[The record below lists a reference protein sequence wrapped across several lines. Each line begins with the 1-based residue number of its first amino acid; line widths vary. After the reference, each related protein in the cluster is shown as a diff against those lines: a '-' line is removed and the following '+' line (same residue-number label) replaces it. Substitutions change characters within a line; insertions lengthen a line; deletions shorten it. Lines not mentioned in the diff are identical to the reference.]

1 MKRQKCTVPS
11 CGDDSVPGLIR
22 GHGKCQY
29 HWNVG
34 AFGQQW
40 ADKCRRRDAE
50 EIARTSAPDSKGN
63 AGHA

>member
-1 MKRQKCTVPS
+1 MKRQKCTIPG

-29 HWNVG
+29 HWDVG

-40 ADKCRRRDAE
+40 ADECRRRDAE
-50 EIARTSAPDSKGN
+50 ETAGASSPESKDRP
-63 AGHA
+63 A